1 MKNNISELEIKELKS
16 INKYTQKNIKKLE
29 NDYPIQY
36 LIGYVNFYGNKIIVN
51 KNTLI
56 PRYETEYLVE
66 KLINYIKKYNFNN
79 PKILDLCTGSGAI
92 GLTIKKEIPISDITL
107 SDISRKALKVSKK
120 NAKHLNLNVNIIKS
134 DMFKNIKDNDFDI
147 IVSNPPYVMTSE
159 ELPKMVKYEPSL
171 ALYSGEKGILHIE
184 KIFKDAQKHLK
195 NKFIIALEINEKSED
210 TLKELINIYF
220 DKNIKYS
227 FEKDLANKLR
237 YLFIFKNFE

>member
-1 MKNNISELEIKELKS
+1 MKSNISDLEIKELKS
-16 INKYTQKNIKKLE
+16 INKYTKRNIKKLE

-92 GLTIKKEIPISDITL
+92 GLTLKKEIPISDITL
-107 SDISRKALKVSKK
+107 SDISRKALKVATK
-120 NAKHLNLNVNIIKS
+120 NKQNLKLDVKILKS
-134 DMFKNIKDNDFDI
+134 DLLNQIKDKDFDV

-159 ELPKMVKYEPSL
+159 NLPKTVKYEPYI
-171 ALYSGEKGILHIE
+171 ALYSGEKGIFHIE
-184 KIFKDAQKHLK
+184 KIFKDAQKYLK
-195 NKFIIALEINEKSED
+195 DKYILALEINEKSKKSLE
-210 TLKELINIYF
+210 EIINIYF

-227 FEKDLANKLR
+227 FEKDLAGKLR
-237 YLFIFKNFE
+237 YLFIFKNCE